1 MTLFDFRNLPD
12 TVQIDILYSEGI
24 YVGKRKHGTSI
35 VVLYQLE
42 SFYVEVFYTK
52 YRRYIRNINSF
63 QSTAFLNPYLEL
75 IDVDEIIKVR

>member
-24 YVGKRKHGTSI
+24 YVGKRKHGASI

-52 YRRYIRNINSF
+52 YRRYIRNINCF

-75 IDVDEIIKVR
+75 IDVDEIIQVR